1 MPHAR
6 THLNRRLRILVLIAA
21 ALMLP
26 GLASG
31 EDIDLYTG
39 VPISG
44 GKPNLIMLLDNSKA
58 WDSNSASSD
67 PYFGCSTSVVSG
79 NNSSKA
85 VGFEQCALYTAVT
98 AIGTNTS
105 LAGNINMGLMLFDAN
120 SNGGKFNYPA
130 MPPPST
136 LPTMDAT
143 GVANLQTAIK
153 ALDRQSSGANNAA
166 TAGIMQEAWAYYSG
180 HTGISGTNYSS
191 AKAITDKCQKNF
203 VVYIA
208 NASNSGSP
216 QDTGTIDTAAGL
228 TANGAT
234 ATPAQKVT
242 IPIPNTK
249 APYVNNWG
257 DEWARYMYQTDVTGN
272 NQNIITYTI
281 AVVSP
286 GNQYN
291 QDYVNFLRSMA
302 SNGGGK
308 AFVVTL
314 GDTAALVDALSQIFN
329 EVQATNSVFASVSLP
344 ISVNA
349 QGTSLNQVYVGMFR
363 PARGARP
370 RWYGNLKQYQLG
382 FDTNNDVVLQ
392 DSLGKAAI
400 SNSGTGFISP
410 NALSY
415 WTTDH
420 QTGTLRDGPLTF
432 SSSGPGTSIIP
443 NWPTNGFWNKVVPN
457 MLGASGNFDAPD
469 GEIVEKGGAGEML
482 RADYLTSQLGRSIY
496 TCSSTSGCP
505 TTTTTP
511 LPAFDSSTVTATD
524 LGTSSTTETSNLI
537 NWIRGADNTNPNN
550 EDELGPGSLVTIRPS
565 VHGDV
570 LHSRPAIV
578 NYGGT
583 TGIVV
588 FYGAN
593 DGFFRAINGNQTA
606 GIGGVRPG
614 GELWSFIA
622 PEFFQ
627 KFKRLRDNYPLV
639 ALPGITDSTVA
650 PKPKD
655 YFFDGTTT
663 VFQDLSGTKP
673 KVYIYLTARRG
684 GRFIYAFDVS
694 DPTKPP
700 IYMWSRRG
708 TPTDLPELG
717 QTWSQPKLAL
727 VHGNTNPVVI
737 MGGGYDPAEDT
748 DPVAAAD
755 TMGRAIVV
763 LDAIKGTTVWTA
775 CKAGCTLAAPG
786 MTYAIPADVTLLDR
800 DGDGYTDRLYTGDLG
815 GNIWRADINDA
826 SPANWTV
833 TQIASLGGTG
843 TSARKF
849 FYPPD
854 VTPTT
859 SFDAVVAASGDRE
872 HPLLANASSTVVNRF
887 YMLKDTNTG
896 TSVAANWTTITESVL
911 TDETGAAAG
920 TTPPY
925 SSTST
930 TSGFYVTLG
939 TSGDGEKAVNAPLT
953 VAGYTYFGT
962 NTPFDPKKNPD
973 MCYPNLGIARGYAI
987 NFLTGAGL
995 NSNGYITFD
1004 GGGLPPSP
1012 VFGLVE
1018 VTPNTGV
1025 YTPVLIGGGNQTGP
1039 AGGNNSS
1046 ALGANKVNPPN
1057 TGKRKR
1063 TYWFTEGLK

>member
-1 MPHAR
+1 MPQPR
-6 THLNRRLRILVLIAA
+6 SNLNRRLRILVLIAA
-21 ALMLP
+21 ALTLP
-26 GLASG
+26 GMASG

-39 VPISG
+39 VPTG
-44 GKPNLIMLLDNSKA
+44 AGKPNLIMLLDNSNA
-58 WDSNSASSD
+58 WSSNSASSD
-67 PYFGCSTSVVSG
+67 PYFGCTNSVVSS

-98 AIGTNTS
+98 ALGTNTA
-105 LAGNINMGLMLFDAN
+105 LAGNINMGLMLFDKN
-120 SNGGKFNYPA
+120 SDGGKFNYPT
-130 MPPPST
+130 MPPPSA
-136 LPTMDAT
+136 LPVMDAT
-143 GVANLQTAIK
+143 GVAALQTAIK
-153 ALDRQSSGANNAA
+153 AIDRTSNGADNAA
-166 TAGIMQEAWAYYSG
+166 TAGIMQEAWAYFSG
-180 HTGISGTNYSS
+180 HAGISGTNYSG

-216 QDTGTIDTAAGL
+216 QDKGIIATAAGL

-234 ATPAQKVT
+234 ATAAQQKT

-249 APYVNNWG
+249 TPYVSNWG

-302 SNGGGK
+302 ANGGGK

-314 GDTAALVDALSQIFN
+314 GDTAALVDALTKIFN
-329 EVQATNSVFASVSLP
+329 EVQTTNSVFASVSLP

-349 QGTSLNQVYVGMFR
+349 QGTSLNQVYIGMFR
-363 PARGARP
+363 PAQGARP

-382 FDTNNDVVLQ
+382 FDANKDVVME
-392 DSLGKAAI
+392 DSLGQAAI

-420 QTGTLRDGPLTF
+420 QTGTLRDGPFTF
-432 SSSGPGTSIIP
+432 SSSGPGTSIVP
-443 NWPTNGFWNKVVPN
+443 NWPVDGFWNKVVPN

-469 GEIVEKGGAGEML
+469 GEIVEKGGVGEML
-482 RADYLTSQLGRSIY
+482 RADYLTSQSGRRVY
-496 TCSSTSGCP
+496 TCSSASGCS
-505 TTTTTP
+505 TTTA
-511 LPAFDSSTVTATD
+511 LPAFNSSIVTATD
-524 LGTSSTTETSNLI
+524 LGTSTTDTQNLI
-537 NWIRGADNTNPNN
+537 DWIRGADNTSPNN
-550 EDELGPGSLVTIRPS
+550 EDELGPGSPVTIRPS
-565 VHGDV
+565 IHGDV

-578 NYGGT
+578 NYGGNI
-583 TGIVV
+583 GIVV
-588 FYGAN
+588 FYGSN
-593 DGFFRAINGNQTA
+593 DGFFRAVNGNQTA

-622 PEFFQ
+622 PEFFP

-639 ALPGITDSTVA
+639 ALPGIADSTTP

-655 YFFDGTTT
+655 YFFDGTAT
-663 VFQDLSGTKP
+663 VFQDMRSATP

-694 DPTKPP
+694 DPTIAPKF
-700 IYMWSRRG
+700 MWKVS
-708 TPTDLPELG
+708 DKDIPELG

-727 VHGNTNPVVI
+727 VKGNSNPVVI
-737 MGGGYDPAEDT
+737 MGGGYDTAEDA
-748 DPVAAAD
+748 DPVGAAD

-763 LDAIKGTTVWTA
+763 LDAINGNTVWTA
-775 CKAGCTLAAPG
+775 CPSGCTATVPA
-786 MTYAIPADVTLLDR
+786 MKYAIPSDITLLDR
-800 DGDGYTDRLYTGDLG
+800 NGDGSVDRLYTGDLG
-815 GNIWRADINDA
+815 GNIWRVDTDDT
-826 SPANWTV
+826 SPANWQV

-872 HPLLANASSTVVNRF
+872 HPLLANASSSVVNRY
-887 YMLKDTNTG
+887 YMLKDTNTEAF
-896 TSVAANWTTITESVL
+896 VASGWTTITESML
-911 TDETGAAAG
+911 ADQTGAAAG

-930 TSGFYVTLG
+930 TAGFYVKLNHA
-939 TSGDGEKAVNAPLT
+939 GEKAVNAPLN

-962 NTPFDPKKNPD
+962 NTPSDPKLNPN

-987 NFLTGAGL
+987 NFLTGTGL

-1018 VTPNTGV
+1018 VNPGTGV

-1039 AGGNNSS
+1039 GGGNNSS
-1046 ALGANKVNPPN
+1046 ALGANKVTPPN

-1063 TYWFTEGLK
+1063 TYWFTEGRQ